1 MESRLIP
8 LIRDLKNKDLK
19 FLIEKTETNI
29 YIGDKYLRMPTD
41 EFHDKTSIVITG
53 KKRAVEKAIQNIKSI
68 INDKVGILLF
78 IK

>member
-53 KKRAVEKAIQNIKSI
+53 KKRAVEKAIQSIKSI

>member
-41 EFHDKTSIVITG
+41 EFHNKTSIVITG
-53 KKRAVEKAIQNIKSI
+53 KKRAVEKAIQSIKSI